1 MSLSWRWRGSSRRR
15 CGPGPSRFGPCRP
28 AVRTGRPPGLTR
40 PGRMTR
46 TVTRRDHLRDA
57 VLAGAATGLRSTA
70 GLAALTHARAPGL
83 PPPLTHRRAP
93 ALAMLGVAVEL
104 VLDKLPSTPSRLDPR
119 GLAFRAA
126 FAGAAGTV
134 LKRGAGRPVPGAA
147 LVAAAAAL
155 ASAKVG
161 HDIRVAVAARVGDL
175 AVAMAED
182 ALALGLAAAAAR

>member
-1 MSLSWRWRGSSRRR
+1 
-15 CGPGPSRFGPCRP
+15 
-28 AVRTGRPPGLTR
+28 
-40 PGRMTR
+40 MTR

-83 PPPLTHRRAP
+83 PPPLTHTRAP